1 MINIITKIAFFIASF
16 FPLWGIMI
24 YLVISKYGY
33 DGFYLFVYVGIIM
46 TIGVCASHV
55 KTDIRNTK
63 RKAENTKEIY
73 IYTKT
78 ETTKEYVFSII
89 PYIMVV
95 FSADMTIENIVSLVV
110 IFIIIGILYVR
121 TNMVLTNPM
130 LLLIGFRIFE
140 IEYFEL
146 NNEKNKKT
154 TLLLSKEAPWN
165 GREMKIEEIYKGVH
179 MENKE
184 TKYYN

>member
-1 MINIITKIAFFIASF
+1 MINIITRIAFFIASF

-33 DGFYLFVYVGIIM
+33 DGFNIFVYAAIIM
-46 TIGVCASHV
+46 IIILCISHV
-55 KTDIRNTK
+55 KTDIRDTK
-63 RKAENTKEIY
+63 RTAENPKKIS
-73 IYTKT
+73 ICAKT

-89 PYIMVV
+89 PYIMVAS
-95 FSADMTIENIVSLVV
+95 SANMAIENIVSLVA
-110 IFIIIGILYVR
+110 IFVIIGILYIR

-146 NNEKNKKT
+146 HNEDNKKT
-154 TLLLSKEAPWN
+154 TLLLSKNAPWN
-165 GREMKIEEIYKGVH
+165 GRTMEIEEIYDGVY
-179 MENKE
+179 MENIE
-184 TKYYN
+184 PKYD